1 MAQAK
6 KSTST
11 KKKTTN
17 NSRSNSRGNTRSN
30 SRGNSSVKKT
40 APKQQEPVEVGF
52 GDYWHAFTKTRVFVP
67 IMVIVV
73 TAFLVG
79 LDLLIAWNDYHRFFL
94 FLGVELLVAAIVWLF
109 RMIYSIGTDKNSD
122 DRNEA

>member
-6 KSTST
+6 KSTAA

-17 NSRSNSRGNTRSN
+17 SRGNSRGNTRSN

-73 TAFLVG
+73 TAILVG

-94 FLGVELLVAAIVWLF
+94 FLGIELIIAAVVWLF
-109 RMIYSIGTDKNSD
+109 RMIFSIGSDKNSD